1 MSEKKCR
8 TVEEKECDDPEYGSK
23 EEWVEVRRS
32 DVVTKNVSQVL
43 GNHGG
48 GVCSQGRGEV

>member
-8 TVEEKECDDPEYGSK
+8 TVEEEECDDPEYGSK

-32 DVVTKNVSQVL
+32 DVVTKNVLS
-43 GNHGG
+43 GAW
-48 GVCSQGRGEV
+48 

>member
-8 TVEEKECDDPEYGSK
+8 TVEEEECDDPEYGSK
-23 EEWVEVRRS
+23 EEWVEVRAVMLLLRMCC
-32 DVVTKNVSQVL
+32 QVL